1 LGVRARGMDLH
12 LTGKIALITGAS
24 KGIGAAIAA
33 ELAREGADVAI
44 CAREPQALDETARHL
59 VALGRQVVAVP
70 ADLATAAGVQSVV
83 DTALARFGRVDI
95 LVNNVGGAGGPGG
108 FMNLRDDDWQ
118 LAWDLNVMAAVRFA
132 RALIP
137 GMVERKWGRVINI
150 GSTAARQPDTIVVH
164 YNCAK
169 AALLGLSKTLANAYA
184 KDGIMVNCVLPGLT
198 RTPAI
203 ESTAAKRLKENG
215 ESIEGL
221 SVEDVV
227 QRYWGPRR
235 PIPAGR
241 VGRPEDLA
249 GIVAFLASDR
259 ASFIT
264 GTAIDVDGGWVKS
277 IY

>member
-1 LGVRARGMDLH
+1 MDLG
-12 LTGKIALITGAS
+12 LANKIALITGAS

-44 CAREPQALDETARHL
+44 CAREPKALDETARHL
-59 VALGRQVVAVP
+59 AQLGRQVVAVP
-70 ADLATAAGVQSVV
+70 ANLATAAGVQSVV
-83 DTALARFGRVDI
+83 DTTLARFGRVDI

-249 GIVAFLASDR
+249 SIVAFLASDR
-259 ASFIT
+259 ASFIS